1 MPVYIAVLDLSE
13 RKRPGVSQSR
23 LNRPHWMKKPVI
35 PDLFQPVG
43 PFFLTFFGGR
53 EMTQNL
59 KLRIKLYEK
68 GITQTALSKK
78 TKIPRGYING
88 AVTGRVHLS
97 PVEKKEIADV
107 LRCKISEIF

>member
-1 MPVYIAVLDLSE
+1 
-13 RKRPGVSQSR
+13 
-23 LNRPHWMKKPVI
+23 
-35 PDLFQPVG
+35 
-43 PFFLTFFGGR
+43 
-53 EMTQNL
+53 MTGNL
-59 KLRIKLYEK
+59 KLRMRLHER
-68 GITQTALSKK
+68 GITQTALAKE